1 MRVGK
6 GDGIVRV
13 GVDHFE
19 RIVILLDAPRNVVH
33 ARHVRI
39 VHGIQ
44 IRGESQ
50 GAGEILVEPV
60 PLSEHL
66 CRPLMVTEL
75 RQLVGLDLPSHV
87 PFVFT

>member
-19 RIVILLDAPRNVVH
+19 RVVVLFDAPRNVVH

-44 IRGESQ
+44 IRGEGQ
-50 GAGEILVEPV
+50 GTGEILVEPV
-60 PLSEHL
+60 PLFEHL

-75 RQLVGLDLPSHV
+75 RQLVGLDLRLYGA
-87 PFVFT
+87 FALT